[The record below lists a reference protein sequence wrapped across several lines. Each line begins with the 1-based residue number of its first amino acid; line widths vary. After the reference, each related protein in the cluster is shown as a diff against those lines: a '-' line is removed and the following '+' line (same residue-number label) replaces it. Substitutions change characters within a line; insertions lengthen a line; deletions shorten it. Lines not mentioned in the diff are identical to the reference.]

1 METTKTIKE
10 VIVKCDE
17 RLGHIKDPK
26 LKELIKFRDSI
37 PWRTEG
43 IDIELYNELRAR
55 MKKTTGNY
63 N

>member
-1 METTKTIKE
+1 